1 MRSEGR
7 GRGQGDKVRHSIGIL
22 GVILA
27 SLLMGCS
34 PTLATFQT
42 IHISQAQLQ
51 NSGQTLPISAHAII
65 GDRKFELEVARTQQ
79 QQAIGLMYRKSLAD
93 NRGMLFTFESP
104 QPVRF
109 WMKNTLIPLDM
120 IFLQDGKVL
129 AIAAAVPSCKTKTC
143 PSYGTQSPVDQV
155 IELRGGL
162 AKEIG
167 LKVGDKV
174 KINFLNAE

>member
-1 MRSEGR
+1 MER
-7 GRGQGDKVRHSIGIL
+7 GKGDKVRHWVGIL
-22 GVILA
+22 GIVLS

-34 PTLATFQT
+34 PTLATPET
-42 IHISQAQLQ
+42 IHISQEPQQ
-51 NSGQTLPISAHAII
+51 NGGQMLPISAHAII

-79 QQAIGLMYRKSLAD
+79 QQAMGLMYRKSLAD
-93 NRGMLFTFESP
+93 NRGMLFIFESP
-104 QPVRF
+104 QPIRF

-120 IFLQDGKVL
+120 IFLRDGKVV
-129 AIAAAVPSCKTKTC
+129 AIAAAVPPCKTETC
-143 PSYGTQSPVDQV
+143 PSYGTESPVDRV

-167 LKVGDKV
+167 LKVGDQV